1 MVPNDQLAEVKE
13 YGFSFWVRPSYL
25 KPILFKSETFL
36 LNDLGIAGI
45 HENTDGYCEDSGR
58 YGGALNI
65 FLQRGEWSNVPTYY
79 FLSYN

>member
-1 MVPNDQLAEVKE
+1 
-13 YGFSFWVRPSYL
+13 L
-25 KPILFKSETFL
+25 KPILFKSETFFQY
-36 LNDLGIAGI
+36 DLGIAGI

-79 FLSYN
+79 F